1 MENFNLILILLVC
14 SVIFLIICRKLYL
27 PPVIG
32 YLSVGFIIGPGGL
45 GWFKSLEDLHF
56 LGELGIVFLM
66 FTLGLEFSINQLLN
80 SKKAL
85 IGIGGTQVLLCG
97 AAITLIAYLAN
108 LHFTQAI
115 IIGSALALSST
126 AVVLKQ
132 LQEQK
137 EQQTPHG
144 KLSIKILL
152 FQDIAA
158 VLLLIIIPALGSK
171 QGLSITNFLIT
182 LTKGAGVFLVMGLV
196 GSKLIKPLF
205 HEIAK
210 AHSTELFMLAT
221 LLVALSAAA
230 TTYYFELSM
239 ALGAF
244 LAGLMLGETEFKHQ
258 IEIDIRPFRE
268 VLLGLFFII
277 VGSFLDLKLLPSI
290 WLQVFGVLI
299 TVILIKAVVIVL
311 IVKLFS
317 NLSLETAI
325 KTGIILAQG
334 GEFGFVALTDAINH
348 NLIYPEQKAI
358 IFAAVVISIMLAP
371 LLIRFSSKIT
381 KIFIKN
387 EEITPNFNALQA
399 LKTHVNNLNE
409 HVIICGF
416 GRVGQI
422 LARFLEQEKISW
434 LAMDLDPTLL
444 EKSSTAGEQ
453 VFAGDAS
460 NPEVLLAAGISKAK
474 MVVLSFD
481 NEPVNLQIVKN
492 LREMRLDL
500 PIFVRTKDDSSL
512 QAFEAAGATEV
523 VPESLEGSIM
533 LASHLLFALGVPT
546 SRIINKVKKTH
557 SNRYEMLRHLYKGKE
572 ETNVLEEDNDDRR
585 SLQTIIIH
593 EGSAAINNP
602 IEDYFHEKL
611 GEEETEDQQ
620 ENEQSYNFK
629 YIIRNGK
636 RYKNPLPNTILLEQ
650 DVLVVLATVEEK
662 AIIEERLSKENKD

>member
-45 GWFKSLEDLHF
+45 GWFKSLEELHF

-108 LHFTQAI
+108 LHFKQAI

-290 WLQVFGVLI
+290 WLQVFAVLI
-299 TVILIKAVVIVL
+299 TLILIKAVVIVL

-317 NLSLETAI
+317 DLSLETAI

-387 EEITPNFNALQA
+387 EEITPNFNALQT

-481 NEPVNLQIVKN
+481 NEPVNLQIVKS

-500 PIFVRTKDDSSL
+500 PIFVRTKNDSSL

-572 ETNVLEEDNDDRR
+572 ETNVLEEDDDDRR

-602 IEDYFHEKL
+602 IEDYFPEKL
-611 GEEETEDQQ
+611 GDEEIEDQQ
-620 ENEQSYNFK
+620 ESEQSYTFK